1 MPQQFINKRRGLM
14 LVLSS
19 PSGAGKT
26 TLTRRLLAEDGDMTM
41 SVSATTRE
49 ARPGEEHG
57 ADYYFATHERFQ
69 DMIDNNE
76 LLEHAMV
83 FGNRYGTPRGPVTEA
98 LQEGRDVIFDID
110 WQGTQQLMSSSRAID
125 LVRIFI
131 LPPSIAAL
139 EKRLKARGQDSE
151 ETVAKRMEQA
161 ESEISHWAEY
171 DYVLVNDDLEQTYED
186 LKAII
191 RAERYRRERR
201 PGMSEFVRN
210 LMEERLG
217 APAE

>member
-1 MPQQFINKRRGLM
+1 MPDRSIDTRRGLM
-14 LVLSS
+14 LVMSS

-26 TLTRRLLAEDGDMTM
+26 TLTRRLLSEDNDVVM
-41 SVSATTRE
+41 SVSATTRSP
-49 ARPGEEHG
+49 RPGEVDG
-57 ADYYFATHERFQ
+57 KDYYFVSHERFQ
-69 DMIDNNE
+69 EMVENDK
-76 LLEHAMV
+76 LLEYATV
-83 FGNRYGTPRGPVTEA
+83 FENKYGTPREPVEQA
-98 LQEGRDVIFDID
+98 LMWGKDVIFDID

-139 EKRLKARGQDSE
+139 EDRLNKRNQDSA
-151 ETVAKRMEQA
+151 ETVAKRMAKA

-186 LKAII
+186 LKAIV

-201 PGMSEFVRN
+201 PGMSEFVRG
-210 LMEERLG
+210 LMEERS
-217 APAE
+217 AN